1 MDYAEGISMEEKE
14 KELRSQRDEL
24 RRIRTRVAQS
34 REELNILI
42 RELEQRDAEL
52 TEEIE
57 GKKNG
62 NN

>member
-1 MDYAEGISMEEKE
+1 MEEKE
-14 KELRSQRDEL
+14 KDLRDQRDEI

-34 REELNILI
+34 REHLNSLI

-52 TEEIE
+52 TELIE

-62 NN
+62 NS